1 MIKLEFEDF
10 DWDEVNK
17 SKILKRFE
25 MHIVEEFFKQDLF
38 IILDKQHSQN
48 EERFIAIGE
57 GPRNKPMFV
66 CFTIRIGKIR
76 VISARFMRAKEAMK
90 YEEFKKSI

>member
-10 DWDEVNK
+10 DWDAANK
-17 SKILKRFE
+17 LKILKRFE
-25 MHIVEEFFKQDLF
+25 IQIVEEFFKQELF
-38 IILDKQHSQN
+38 IISDKQHSQI
-48 EERFIAIGE
+48 EERFISVGE

-66 CFTIRIGKIR
+66 CFTIRNGKIR
-76 VISARFMRAKEAMK
+76 VIFARFMKAKEAMK